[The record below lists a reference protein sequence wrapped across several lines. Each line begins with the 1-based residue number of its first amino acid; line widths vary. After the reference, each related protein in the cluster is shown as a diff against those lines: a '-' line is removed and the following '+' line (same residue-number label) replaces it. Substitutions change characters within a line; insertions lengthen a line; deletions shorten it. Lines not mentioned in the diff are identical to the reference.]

1 MHPTNPI
8 SEPVYTLNEL
18 AAVLKVCRDTA
29 RKLVIDEPEVI
40 RIGHPTRR
48 NRRSYL
54 TLRIPE
60 SVVRRVVARLTL
72 GGRAA

>member
-1 MHPTNPI
+1 MQPTNPLT
-8 SEPVYTLNEL
+8 ETVYTLNEL
-18 AAVLKVCRDTA
+18 AAILKVCRDTA
-29 RKLVIDEPEVI
+29 RKLVIDEPGVI
-40 RIGHPTRR
+40 RIGHATRR

-54 TLRIPE
+54 TLRVPE